1 MLGLNCWWIMQIL
14 PYFASVAFD
23 LERVLSE
30 LTSQIAQ
37 LPMRRIDAMLPD
49 DQHEDVLANM
59 AI

>member
-1 MLGLNCWWIMQIL
+1 MQIL